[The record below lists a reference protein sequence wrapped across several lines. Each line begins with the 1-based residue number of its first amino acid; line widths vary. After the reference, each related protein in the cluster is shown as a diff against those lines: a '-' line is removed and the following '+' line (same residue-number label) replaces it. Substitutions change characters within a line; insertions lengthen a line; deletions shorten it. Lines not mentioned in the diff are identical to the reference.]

1 MCEMIAIIVVIA
13 ALAVCTEAFNVQ
25 TGMRASMRSLKMED
39 GEPPKDGP
47 EYKKTQMSLT
57 IKKSKNTGAGF
68 NYDPSNYKDS
78 ANEGN
83 YRRLS
88 DQQAAIKAE
97 DDKLA
102 REREEIIR
110 QEKMKK
116 MLLKQ
121 ENATFWET
129 PGDKV
134 VATSEKFFVPPSV
147 IQVIDDLDNEV
158 RAFLAFFVLHVRL
171 FSTAGILA
179 SCTNVLPTLISL
191 FGFFNWTAC
200 HSQHFHPEIIAYRSQ
215 AREGQDA

>member
-25 TGMRASMRSLKMED
+25 TGMRASMRSLKMEN

-121 ENATFWET
+121 ENTTFWET

-158 RAFLAFFVLHVRL
+158 RAFFHFLYFMLVYFLLLVSRPPVLTCYQL
-171 FSTAGILA
+171 
-179 SCTNVLPTLISL
+179 
-191 FGFFNWTAC
+191 
-200 HSQHFHPEIIAYRSQ
+200 
-215 AREGQDA
+215 